1 MSKEQIPLRH
11 EKITFY
17 IDETGA
23 LVSEINGTRADTEGC
38 INAAVE
44 WFNNDEI
51 RNPKAVKLWERL
63 CEFYGDVKLAE
74 TYFSFNNPYK
84 VHIFRSDFLADPE
97 ETIRN
102 IARLFR
108 KGGERRAQ
116 DIEEWYRRETER
128 DKRTDEREY

>member
-1 MSKEQIPLRH
+1 MIEEKIPLRH
-11 EKITFY
+11 EKLTFY
-17 IDETGA
+17 IDETGQ

-38 INAAVE
+38 INAAVD
-44 WFNNDEI
+44 WFSNDEI
-51 RNPKAVKLWERL
+51 RNPKAVTLWERL
-63 CEFYGDVKLAE
+63 CADFGHETLAE
-74 TYFSFNNPYK
+74 AYFSFNNPYS

-128 DKRTDEREY
+128 DKRTDKREY